1 MTFQQFKMSIL
12 LQPVT
17 QELRVGQFVFL
28 ELSKVNKD
36 LSDRLIYDEVSCD
49 PYNNDDRLPAFW
61 QFIKD
66 NWEN

>member
-12 LQPVT
+12 LQPVP

-36 LSDRLIYDEVSCD
+36 LSDRLIYDAVNCD

-61 QFIKD
+61 KFIED